1 MADHL
6 VVDLAE
12 RLFRDHEDAPG
23 LRPAA
28 PLSEALWAAFLDSGL
43 AMLLN
48 DRAEPAVAEAVAV
61 ARFAGYR
68 AVRAPIVEALLGG
81 WADRLSGV
89 DNGDTLTIVIAKFAL
104 GATSVSDGGRHDA
117 VISLRVP
124 WARWAGGL
132 VVLHAPQEQNDANP
146 AVVPALQARL
156 AGAEVIAG
164 CNLADEPRDEVR
176 LAAGAAT
183 PIELEPSLRDRTIA
197 LGALLTAARMA
208 GAAARAVELTNEYAV
223 TRVQF
228 GRPIADFQA
237 VQQMLAQLA
246 AQVAAVGAA
255 VDFAAGAIAASQ
267 SDALLLAATAKA
279 RASEAA
285 GFITEL
291 AHQITGA
298 IGFTREYALHRHT
311 RILWAA
317 RDEWGSERFWQHY
330 IGRSSLKVDGKL
342 WRFATTLGG
351 RSP

>member
-1 MADHL
+1 MADRL

-43 AMLLN
+43 AMLLT
-48 DRAEPAVAEAVAV
+48 DQAEPGVAEAVAV
-61 ARFAGYR
+61 ARCAGYR
-68 AVRAPIVEALLGG
+68 AVRAPIVEALLGS
-81 WADRLSGV
+81 WADQWSGV
-89 DNGDTLTIVIAKFAL
+89 ENGAGLTIVLVKFSP
-104 GATSVSDGGRHDA
+104 GATCVPDDGRQHAD
-117 VISLRVP
+117 INRRVP

-132 VVLHAPQEQNDANP
+132 LVVPAPQPHNATNP
-146 AVVPALQARL
+146 AVIGALYRQL

-164 CNLADEPRDEVR
+164 CNLADEPRDDVR
-176 LAAGAAT
+176 FVVGAAK
-183 PIELEPSLRDRTIA
+183 PIELESSQCDRTIA

-208 GAAARAVELTNEYAV
+208 GAAARVLEMANEHAIA
-223 TRVQF
+223 RVQF
-228 GRPIADFQA
+228 GRPIAAFQA

-255 VDFAAGAIAASQ
+255 VDFATGAMAARP
-267 SDALLLAATAKA
+267 SDALLLAAVAKA

-285 GFITEL
+285 GLITEL

-298 IGFTREYALHRHT
+298 IGFTREHALHRHT

-317 RDEWGSERFWQHY
+317 RDEWGSERYWHHY
-330 IGRSSLKVDGKL
+330 IGQKALQVDGKL
-342 WRFATTLGG
+342 WRFATSLGSG
-351 RSP
+351 SA

>member
-23 LRPAA
+23 LRPPA
-28 PLSEALWAAFLDSGL
+28 PLNEALWTAFLDSGL
-43 AMLLN
+43 ASLLN
-48 DRAEPAVAEAVAV
+48 DPTEPAVTEAVAV

-68 AVRAPIVEALLGG
+68 AARAPIVEALLGG
-81 WADRLSGV
+81 WADRLSGI
-89 DNGDTLTIVIAKFAL
+89 DSGDSLTIVMAKFVL
-104 GATSVSDGGRHDA
+104 GAPSVSDGGSHNA
-117 VISLRVP
+117 AIKLHVP
-124 WARWAGGL
+124 WARWAGSL
-132 VVLHAPQEQNDANP
+132 VVLPTPQDPNAAKSP
-146 AVVPALQARL
+146 VAPALQAQL

-176 LAAGAAT
+176 LAPGTAT
-183 PIELEPSLRDRTIA
+183 AFEMEPALQGRTIA

-208 GAAARAVELTNEYAV
+208 GAAARALELTNEHAG
-223 TRVQF
+223 TRMQF

-246 AQVAAVGAA
+246 AQVAVVGAA

-267 SDALLLAATAKA
+267 SNALLLAATAKA

-285 GFITEL
+285 GIITEL

-298 IGFTREYALHRHT
+298 IGYTREHALHRHT

-317 RDEWGSERFWQHY
+317 RVRRLRHHPP
-330 IGRSSLKVDGKL
+330 R
-342 WRFATTLGG
+342 
-351 RSP
+351 P

>member
-1 MADHL
+1 MADRL

-48 DRAEPAVAEAVAV
+48 DRAEPGVAEAVAV
-61 ARFAGYR
+61 ARCAGYR
-68 AVRAPIVEALLGG
+68 AVRAPIVEALLGS

-89 DNGDTLTIVIAKFAL
+89 DNGDTLTIVLVKFAP
-104 GATSVSDGGRHDA
+104 GATCLPNDGRHHAD
-117 VISLRVP
+117 ICLRVP
-124 WARWAGGL
+124 WARWAGSLL
-132 VVLHAPQEQNDANP
+132 VLPAPQQQNDANP
-146 AVVPALQARL
+146 AVVRALHAQL

-176 LAAGAAT
+176 FAADAAKL
-183 PIELEPSLRDRTIA
+183 IELESSLRDRTIA

-208 GAAARAVELTNEYAV
+208 GAATRVLELANEHSVA
-223 TRVQF
+223 RVQF
-228 GRPIADFQA
+228 GRPIAAFQA

-255 VDFAAGAIAASQ
+255 VDFATGAMAAAQ
-267 SDALLLAATAKA
+267 SDALLLAAIAKA

-285 GFITEL
+285 GLITEL

-298 IGFTREYALHRHT
+298 IGFTREHALHRHT

-317 RDEWGSERFWQHY
+317 RDEWGSERFWHHY
-330 IGRSSLKVDGKL
+330 LGRSALQADGKL

-351 RSP
+351 